1 MSSFLEH
8 QGRGS
13 GVALPEM
20 LQPGH
25 SWPENLIETPEKWHL
40 RHWLSSIPNYSEP
53 YE

>member
-20 LQPGH
+20 LQPGR
-25 SWPENLIETPEKWHL
+25 SWPENLIETPEKWHQ
-40 RHWLSSIPNYSEP
+40 RQWLSSIPNYS
-53 YE
+53 